1 MSGTDLS
8 SGLPWVIIDIAAVF
22 VLAIVA
28 IYGIRMWRAKRHS
41 RRPDT
46 IGSVPGPAPIELEG
60 RDDRPVAR

>member
-1 MSGTDLS
+1 
-8 SGLPWVIIDIAAVF
+8 VIIDIAAVF